1 MNVDLT
7 LVVQLLF
14 TESPVGQ
21 TGFICLLKKK
31 SDTFLFVFA
40 TVFIGDLILDS
51 SETFFFPFVLKI
63 HYKTVVNH
71 CDTETNICLN
81 NHYATHYHL

>member
-1 MNVDLT
+1 MNVDPT

-21 TGFICLLKKK
+21 TGFIWLPEKKHK
-31 SDTFLFVFA
+31 SDTYDTFLFVFA

-51 SETFFFPFVLKI
+51 SKTYIFF
-63 HYKTVVNH
+63 
-71 CDTETNICLN
+71 ICFENSLQN
-81 NHYATHYHL
+81 CSKSS